1 MNKSASII
9 ILNYMKANR
18 IIENVN
24 SILRQQIDFPI
35 EIIVADN
42 SVNIDE
48 AEKLKKLEENPEVKV
63 IINEKNTGYTRG
75 NNAAAKLAK
84 NKYLFIVN
92 PDIIWRESNTL
103 QNLVDYLEKHEE
115 IGILAPKQV
124 NDGDGSIAITVRA
137 FPKFFL
143 QVARRTWIGK
153 LPIIK
158 KWVAYDEMRH
168 LDYNK
173 TQAVDWIQ
181 SSFWLMKKSLWDALG
196 GLDTH
201 YHLFMSDPDLCFSV
215 WKKGYKVVYYAKTIV
230 YADGIR
236 LSQGG
241 FIAFFQKW
249 TLRQHVIDSLKY
261 CWIHKFKKNP
271 RLKN

>member
-1 MNKSASII
+1 MNKTASII
-9 ILNYMKANR
+9 ILVHMKADR
-18 IIENVN
+18 VSENVE
-24 SILRQQIDFPI
+24 SILRQEVNFPI
-35 EIIVADN
+35 EVIVADN
-42 SVNIDE
+42 SVNEESAI
-48 AEKLKKLEENPEVKV
+48 KLKELEKHPNVKV
-63 IINEKNTGYTRG
+63 LINKENIGYIRG
-75 NNAAAKLAK
+75 NNEAAMQASGD
-84 NKYLFIVN
+84 YLLIIN
-92 PDIIWRESNTL
+92 PDIIWREKDTL
-103 QNLVDYLEKHEE
+103 QKLIDYLEKHEE

-143 QVARRTWIGK
+143 QVARRTFIGK

-158 KWVAYDEMRH
+158 KWVAYDEMKH

-173 TQAVDWIQ
+173 TQEVDWIQ
-181 SSFWLMKKSLWDALG
+181 SSFWVIRKTLWDSFG
-196 GLDTH
+196 GLDTR
-201 YHLFMSDPDLCFSV
+201 YFLFMSDPDMCFKV

-249 TLRQHVIDSLKY
+249 ILRQHAIDSLKY
-261 CWIHKFKKNP
+261 CWKHMLKGNP
-271 RLKN
+271 RN